1 MLSFVPS
8 LTAFLPQALIPHRN
22 VAPFLSH
29 ARVCGPCLAMEQV
42 EVMEGLL
49 AGVKSMLAQGAE
61 TEEEPMLGQEV

>member
-1 MLSFVPS
+1 
-8 LTAFLPQALIPHRN
+8 
-22 VAPFLSH
+22 
-29 ARVCGPCLAMEQV
+29 MEQV